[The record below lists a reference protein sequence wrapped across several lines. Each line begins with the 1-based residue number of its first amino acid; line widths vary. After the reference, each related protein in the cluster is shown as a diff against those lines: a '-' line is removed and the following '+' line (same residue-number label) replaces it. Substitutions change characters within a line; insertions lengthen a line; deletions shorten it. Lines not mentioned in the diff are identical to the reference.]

1 MNDNLLK
8 RNLDYLGLPYLRE
21 EIHNLLEEAAQKR
34 TPLGDFFE
42 QAIASEAARRRER
55 ATERRINN
63 AHFPYQKS
71 LNAFN

>member
-34 TPLGDFFE
+34 TPLGDFLNRLSLLKLP
-42 QAIASEAARRRER
+42 ADVKGR
-55 ATERRINN
+55 
-63 AHFPYQKS
+63 
-71 LNAFN
+71 LNAGSVMPIFPTGSL